1 MYIKYSKIQTSH
13 IRKNQKSKS
22 IKTLYMA
29 KYIEDIQI
37 KVKLGF
43 RSSMVDVAGTDLH
56 MTEHLVTH
64 YYKNNF

>member
-1 MYIKYSKIQTSH
+1 
-13 IRKNQKSKS
+13 
-22 IKTLYMA
+22 MA